1 MYDKRL
7 LKSFPI
13 SVGHLSESTHTR
25 AKMALR
31 ERERAVSVTQPACPP
46 STHIQTASTHHR
58 PRRCCSAWTRD
69 KNTLRRLEAR
79 TQQNSSVCGLFR
91 GEPLLWHAARSGE
104 GTAVHLK
111 QALCS
116 WDRHGYHGNKNKNSK
131 NKRDRLTTS
140 LFRFSTVW
148 GALVLAKQWFP
159 QLCATTPSCAPKRVT
174 ADRATA
180 IMWRL
185 HKIIPKDNTGCWA
198 ADLRSRQ
205 RAIVEEVVLFKP
217 AQIRE
222 MSQSKHRARP
232 GNHSEEENVH
242 RPVTTAG

>member
-31 ERERAVSVTQPACPP
+31 ERAVSVTQPACPP
-46 STHIQTASTHHR
+46 LHIYKQHPRTTAPAAAAQRGHGMKTLSDVWRPGRHR
-58 PRRCCSAWTRD
+58 IHQCVGYSEENPYYD
-69 KNTLRRLEAR
+69 
-79 TQQNSSVCGLFR
+79 TQP
-91 GEPLLWHAARSGE
+91 EAARALRSIWNRPSVHE
-104 GTAVHLK
+104 TVMDTTAIKTKTATTKGT
-111 QALCS
+111 
-116 WDRHGYHGNKNKNSK
+116 D
-131 NKRDRLTTS
+131 LTTS
-140 LFRFSTVW
+140 LFTFSTVW
-148 GALVLAKQWFP
+148 GALVLAKHWFP

-205 RAIVEEVVLFKP
+205 RAIVEEVVQFKP

>member
-1 MYDKRL
+1 MKTLSDVWRPGRHRIHQCVGYSEENPYYDTQPEAAR
-7 LKSFPI
+7 
-13 SVGHLSESTHTR
+13 
-25 AKMALR
+25 ALR
-31 ERERAVSVTQPACPP
+31 SIWNRPSVHETVMD
-46 STHIQTASTHHR
+46 TTAIKTKTATTKGTDWQQAFSDF
-58 PRRCCSAWTRD
+58 P
-69 KNTLRRLEAR
+69 LFEA
-79 TQQNSSVCGLFR
+79 
-91 GEPLLWHAARSGE
+91 P
-104 GTAVHLK
+104 
-111 QALCS
+111 LCS
-116 WDRHGYHGNKNKNSK
+116 R
-131 NKRDRLTTS
+131 
-140 LFRFSTVW
+140 STGSHSCV
-148 GALVLAKQWFP
+148 P
-159 QLCATTPSCAPKRVT
+159 QRRPAHQVT